1 MEPMTIWS
9 TEGGASVAPKDVS
22 IDASHSTPFEH
33 RFNPYDFN
41 GG

>member
-1 MEPMTIWS
+1 MSIWGSEGAATIS
-9 TEGGASVAPKDVS
+9 PKDVS
-22 IDASHSTPFEH
+22 IDAAAAHTTPFEH